1 MPQAWRSFMVRQA
14 HHERRTLGER
24 KTLGGEAHHERK
36 TLCWKSAPRTGAFGE
51 GVVLPGGDELF
62 GGHGW
67 WGFLKFRNT
76 HRRAAETQSFRGENL
91 WQRRFFS
98 AFPLRLRD
106 SVVDLEFSSQTLSF
120 SGLLVST
127 RGQDK
132 RADMRQD
139 PPHRSP

>member
-1 MPQAWRSFMVRQA
+1 MPKHPPQS
-14 HHERRTLGER
+14 
-24 KTLGGEAHHERK
+24 
-36 TLCWKSAPRTGAFGE
+36 
-51 GVVLPGGDELF
+51 
-62 GGHGW
+62 
-67 WGFLKFRNT
+67 
-76 HRRAAETQSFRGENL
+76 HRDAEFS
-91 WQRRFFS
+91 QRRPLATAFFS

-106 SVVDLEFSSQTLSF
+106 SVVDLEFFSQTLRF